1 VSQIFSARNFRAL
14 ENASS
19 HTRKDEI
26 VLAAVNAF
34 ASRTRP
40 TRLEAGQV
48 EDLVLA
54 TLDHTSAQTRR
65 LAAACLSHVP
75 HAPLKLVLRLCEES
89 ADICAPLLL
98 RSPVLQDAD
107 LIALVEKNGVDF
119 ARIIARRLTLTQ
131 KLKNFLLSLGD
142 RQLASIVTAETPA
155 EIHPEI
161 KADPVQISAKLEAA
175 RDALRA
181 MMREQVELPVITSA
195 AQEAFE
201 PALPAADVGPIAPSA
216 GWSEPP
222 AQPREP
228 GQVPATLRR
237 TALMG
242 DPSFFITALADA
254 HGLSFERAK
263 RITGRATPSEMI
275 MALHAAGVTTAD
287 AFIIVTA
294 FYPSLAK
301 EKSEIALF
309 LIRYEGMVHDQSLSN
324 VRRWKAEEISQAL
337 RTKPANT
344 PAANPFLPQREL
356 KAG

>member
-1 VSQIFSARNFRAL
+1 MSQNTKAQNFRAL
-14 ENASS
+14 ENTSS
-19 HTRKDEI
+19 QTRKDEI

-40 TRLEAGQV
+40 TRLEAGQL

-54 TLDHTSAQTRR
+54 TLAYTSEQTRR
-65 LAAACLSHVP
+65 MTAACLSHLP
-75 HAPLKLVLRLCEES
+75 HAPLKLVLRLCEET

-107 LIALVEKNGVDF
+107 LIALIEKNGLEF
-119 ARIIARRLTLTQ
+119 ARIIARRLNLTQ
-131 KLKNFLLSLGD
+131 KLRGLLLTLGD
-142 RQLASIVTAETPA
+142 PQLASIVTAEVSA
-155 EIHPEI
+155 DLHPEI
-161 KADPVQISAKLEAA
+161 KADPVQISQKLEAA
-175 RDALRA
+175 RNALRN
-181 MMREQVELPVITSA
+181 MMREQVELPVIASKP
-195 AQEAFE
+195 QEVFE
-201 PALPAADVGPIAPSA
+201 PALPAADQGAVAPSA
-216 GWSEPP
+216 AWTEPP
-222 AQPREP
+222 LQAREP
-228 GQVPATLRR
+228 GQTAAKLRR

-242 DPSFFITALADA
+242 DASFFVTALADA

-263 RITGRATPSEMI
+263 RITTRATPSELI
-275 MALHAAGVTTAD
+275 MALHASGVTTPD

-309 LIRYEGMVHDQSLSN
+309 LLRYEGMVHDQSLSN

-337 RTKPANT
+337 RTKPANA
-344 PAANPFLPQREL
+344 PSANPFLPQREL